1 MMKEVSK
8 FSDFDVLKSAETTQQ
23 IIKQATKS
31 LTEVPLSVQIIPEFK
46 SEAELSQFGKL
57 ILTNFN
63 S

>member
-1 MMKEVSK
+1 MKEVSK